1 MSAVTL
7 HVAEIDRSRKF
18 YREVLGLTEITYQAE
33 RRRAVFAI
41 PGSAGTVLTMHEM
54 GPQEG
59 GRPPGTVSG
68 IIFSHREPAKAM
80 EEIRRRGGDGHGRGG
95 QDSVRVPAWL
105 FRRPGRE
112 RVRAIERLTATR
124 AGTERAA
131 SPDSPPLRESS
142 ARAGAARLLGRS
154 SRSLRPARVEIVR
167 GGPRPSGTSVSR
179 SDPGRSSGSSDRTAR
194 GSRR

>member
-1 MSAVTL
+1 MSDDASVIEGMSAVTL

-80 EEIRRRGGDGHGRGG
+80 EEIRRRGGTVTVEVDKTPFGFLRGCFADPDGNEF
-95 QDSVRVPAWL
+95 VL
-105 FRRPGRE
+105 
-112 RVRAIERLTATR
+112 
-124 AGTERAA
+124 
-131 SPDSPPLRESS
+131 SS
-142 ARAGAARLLGRS
+142 A
-154 SRSLRPARVEIVR
+154 
-167 GGPRPSGTSVSR
+167 
-179 SDPGRSSGSSDRTAR
+179 
-194 GSRR
+194 